1 MGRSSRQATVLFI
14 FYNCEYV
21 LQLAPQI
28 PPSEFFL
35 KLNRH
40 LGRFPIQGLLK
51 PSQPL
56 WSNLCSNLQIIKEYI
71 LQFFSKSHR
80 ARYKWEILD
89 PEELI
94 DEPEAGARHCML
106 DALSE
111 ILSDLIWKNGGCYPL
126 RQWLSSKYWNKEK
139 KLQMQEYLKILTLQ
153 RQEFTVESVLDSI
166 KSPIIPNQGPNF
178 ESYPE
183 DYSSDYPIA
192 VTNLLPIPHNLER
205 SSGPYNP
212 GPSDSNRVQGQ
223 PQQGVSILKVVLTVP
238 KQTQR
243 HKSALLKVPISSNPI
258 ISLQLQQAEPL
269 RTNSVLSV
277 PDRPGMQVG
286 TPEGPGEIESG
297 KNFSPANLAKLQA
310 FKTGFRKRT
319 TRCFLRFVAYTL
331 VYFSV
336 CYPILYHRSVKDADH
351 QRRSRSSTR

>member
-21 LQLAPQI
+21 LQIAPQI

-56 WSNLCSNLQIIKEYI
+56 WSNLCSNLQIIQGYI

-89 PEELI
+89 PEQLI
-94 DEPEAGARHCML
+94 DQPETGPRHCML
-106 DALSE
+106 NALSD

-126 RQWLSSKYWNKEK
+126 RQWLSSKTWKLEK
-139 KLQMQEYLKILTLQ
+139 KLQMQEYIKMLTLY
-153 RQEFTVESVLDSI
+153 RQELTVQSVLDSI
-166 KSPIIPNQGPNF
+166 KLPIATDQDLNLD
-178 ESYPE
+178 SYSQE
-183 DYSSDYPIA
+183 YSSDYPISG
-192 VTNLLPIPHNLER
+192 TNLLQNPHNFEKTLGP
-205 SSGPYNP
+205 SNSGPTDCTRP
-212 GPSDSNRVQGQ
+212 PRQRE
-223 PQQGVSILKVVLTVP
+223 QQVFSIELVP
-238 KQTQR
+238 TASKESQR
-243 HKSALLKVPISSNPI
+243 HRSALMRARICSNPI
-258 ISLQLQQAEPL
+258 TSLQLQPCETLQ
-269 RTNSVLSV
+269 TNSGLSV
-277 PDRPGMQVG
+277 PEEHTMEAKV
-286 TPEGPGEIESG
+286 PEGTTETQTA
-297 KNFSPANLAKLQA
+297 KNFSDFAKLQ
-310 FKTGFRKRT
+310 FFRSGFRKRT
-319 TRCFLRFVAYTL
+319 TRCFDRFVAYTL

-351 QRRSRSSTR
+351 QRRSRSSIR

>member
-1 MGRSSRQATVLFI
+1 MGRTSRQATVLFI

-56 WSNLCSNLQIIKEYI
+56 WSNLCSNLQIIQGYI

-94 DEPEAGARHCML
+94 DQPETGARHCML
-106 DALSE
+106 NALSE

-126 RQWLSSKYWNKEK
+126 RQWLSSKCWKTEK
-139 KLQMQEYLKILTLQ
+139 RWQMDEYVKMLTLQ
-153 RQEFTVESVLDSI
+153 RQGFTVQSVLDSI
-166 KSPIIPNQGPNF
+166 KSPIVLDQGPNF
-178 ESYPE
+178 ESYSE
-183 DYSSDYPIA
+183 NYSFDHPIA
-192 VTNLLPIPHNLER
+192 GTNLLQTPHNLER
-205 SSGPYNP
+205 TSGPSNS
-212 GPSDSNRVQGQ
+212 GPSCSSRRVGQ
-223 PQQGVSILKVVLTVP
+223 PQQEVVMFKVVP
-238 KQTQR
+238 RISKQTQR
-243 HKSALLKVPISSNPI
+243 QKSALLRAPISSIPNL
-258 ISLQLQQAEPL
+258 SLQLQPSESLQ
-269 RTNSVLSV
+269 TNSGLPV
-277 PDRPGMQVG
+277 PDRLKMQAEV
-286 TPEGPGEIESG
+286 PEGRSESQARG
-297 KNFSPANLAKLQA
+297 SFSPADLAKLQVY
-310 FKTGFRKRT
+310 KTGFRKRT
-319 TRCFLRFVAYTL
+319 TRCFHRFIAYTL

-336 CYPILYHRSVKDADH
+336 CYPILYHRFVKDDDH
-351 QRRSRSSTR
+351 RRRSKSSTR